1 MHGRR
6 SQQFP
11 PRVLGSSIR
20 SSRGTSPTYSNLSD
34 CDADDEG
41 TMSSGEHYPARSL
54 SVHIPPPP
62 PYCPTRPTLANI
74 LSNTAPPPWTLT
86 AFMAY
91 LSQNHCLETLEFT
104 MDASRYRKHFDQ
116 MEPRGSANQEAG
128 CEYVKMLWQRLL
140 DAYII
145 PDGPR
150 EVNLP
155 SEVRDQLLSLPNQF
169 VPPSPDSLEPAVKI
183 IYDLMDESVLV
194 PFLNSVSE
202 YRVASSTTPS
212 ARNSDDEMDLHGS
225 QDESTSSSRRP
236 RSRRS
241 RRGSSP
247 LSASGLT
254 SSSYW
259 SVGATTQSRTTRA
272 SNLVTGLGRS
282 STTSVR
288 ASNHSCASGDNLTDD
303 SGSGGASSPGHEP
316 MTPPTTPPTS
326 DFGGMSPGAS
336 PRSRNET
343 RDAWKKMTGKLGFK
357 KTSSRSGLNS
367 SHRESFYRSRP
378 SSGVDQDGA
387 GGLL

>member
-6 SQQFP
+6 SQQATS
-11 PRVLGSSIR
+11 RVFR
-20 SSRGTSPTYSNLSD
+20 SSEISFRGTSPACSTLSD

-41 TMSSGEHYPARSL
+41 NMSTGDRASRSL
-54 SVHIPPPP
+54 SVHIPAQQPFI
-62 PYCPTRPTLANI
+62 PTRPTLANI

-116 MEPRGSANQEAG
+116 MEPQGTVNAAAG

-155 SEVRDQLLSLPNQF
+155 SEVRDRLLSLPNRF
-169 VPPSPDSLEPAVKI
+169 VPPSPDSLDPAVKI

-202 YRVASSTTPS
+202 YRGTQSTTNS
-212 ARNSDDEMDLHGS
+212 ARNSDDEMGS
-225 QDESTSSSRRP
+225 QDDVSSSRRP

-247 LSASGLT
+247 LSTGGLT
-254 SSSYW
+254 TSSYG
-259 SVGATTQSRTTRA
+259 STSGGQRTRTSRT
-272 SNLVTGLGRS
+272 SNLVNLGNRQ
-282 STTSVR
+282 STTSVQR
-288 ASNHSCASGDNLTDD
+288 SHQSCGSGDNLTDD
-303 SGSGGASSPGHEP
+303 SGGASSPGHEP

-326 DFGGMSPGAS
+326 DAGGMSPGAS
-336 PRSRNET
+336 PRSRTET
-343 RDAWKKMTGKLGFK
+343 RGDAWKKMTGKLGFK
-357 KTSSRSGLNS
+357 KTTSRTSLSGYRDSL
-367 SHRESFYRSRP
+367 YRSRP